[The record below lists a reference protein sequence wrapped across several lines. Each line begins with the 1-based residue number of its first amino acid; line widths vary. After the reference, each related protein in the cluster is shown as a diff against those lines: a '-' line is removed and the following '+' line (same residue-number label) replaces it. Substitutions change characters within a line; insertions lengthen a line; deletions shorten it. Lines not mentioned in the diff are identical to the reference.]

1 MQPALCESRYK
12 KNSIFL
18 APAARRNDDAEDSS
32 SGYSSS
38 DDGGV
43 RSDSSN
49 EEDEGET
56 EDKIED
62 NVSQGTVEMFD
73 SIDFLTPGGLSLFTV
88 ALPSKSDKLVL
99 KDLPK
104 TIKASVTS
112 KKSFRVT
119 MEALNSGIVL
129 LWKTAVSENNNS
141 FCGN

>member
-1 MQPALCESRYK
+1 M
-12 KNSIFL
+12 
-18 APAARRNDDAEDSS
+18 
-32 SGYSSS
+32 SGYLSS
-38 DDGGV
+38 DDRGV

-56 EDKIED
+56 EDEKED
-62 NVSQGTVEMFD
+62 NVNQETVGMFD
-73 SIDFLTPGGLSLFTV
+73 SVDFLTPGGLSSFTV

-112 KKSFRVT
+112 KKSFRVM

>member
-1 MQPALCESRYK
+1 MP
-12 KNSIFL
+12 
-18 APAARRNDDAEDSS
+18 RNDDAEDSL
-32 SGYSSS
+32 SGYLSS
-38 DDGGV
+38 DDRGV

-56 EDKIED
+56 EDEKED
-62 NVSQGTVEMFD
+62 NVNQETVGMFD
-73 SIDFLTPGGLSLFTV
+73 SVDFLTPGGLSSFTV

-119 MEALNSGIVL
+119 MEVLNSGIVS
-129 LWKTAVSENNNS
+129 LWKTAVSENNNARS
-141 FCGN
+141 IHDTAKGALRRGGKTLTS

>member
-1 MQPALCESRYK
+1 MQPALCESCCK

-18 APAARRNDDAEDSS
+18 APAAHCNDDAEDSS
-32 SGYSSS
+32 SGYLSS